1 MAVTT
6 LSGFQAFVNTNI
18 NTNGVNSITG
28 ALLNQA
34 INYIADTLLWAEQR
48 RGRAEEIESGRTN
61 DVLYVNDAGDSNPFV
76 SDTKVALAGIRC
88 YDSGGNNVDYQIT
101 AVDHEKFTIEPADDA
116 YIDYVAIAYGIEALP
131 T

>member
-6 LSGFQAFVNTNI
+6 LSAFQSFIDTNI

-34 INYIADTLLWAEQR
+34 LNYISDTLLWAEQR
-48 RGRAEEIESGRTN
+48 RGYAVEITARSN
-61 DVLYVNDAGDSNPFV
+61 DVYYTDDADDNDPFV
-76 SDTKVALAGIRC
+76 TDTKVALAGLRC
-88 YDSGGNNVDYQIT
+88 YDGDGNNVDYQVT

-116 YIDYVAIAYGIEALP
+116 YIDYVAVAYGIDALP
-131 T
+131 A